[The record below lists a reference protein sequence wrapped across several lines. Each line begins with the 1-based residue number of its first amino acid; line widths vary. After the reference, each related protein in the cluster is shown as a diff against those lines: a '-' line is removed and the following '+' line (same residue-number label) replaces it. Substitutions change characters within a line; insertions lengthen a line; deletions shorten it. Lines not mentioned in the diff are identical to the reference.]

1 MDCREGKELKQ
12 ATCRYVKKCKPGWT
26 RNEKFIC
33 RKTARRVGQEEDVE
47 ELFEPKRNSSDDDLE
62 ELFQRKQQEESNENV
77 LQTLKTRDPKSKNT
91 KKSRTK
97 QTPNASE
104 SRKPRTKKQTF
115 AAEPSRKPRSKK
127 TKVGNFI
134 TYTHPDGRK
143 ERAKVTGIRD
153 GKYELHIPSLGDEWV
168 KQGAA
173 RFKKGETVFYMYR
186 TGMREKSIVKK
197 VINGGEMYEVY
208 LTSQQIYKTVPEK
221 KLRKLDSFEENI
233 PKGFSYTASQ
243 FKKGELVNYVHS
255 NGMKEQARIEKVI
268 NDGELYQ
275 VYLFT
280 DDETVTVA
288 DNKLR
293 KLDSF
298 SA

>member
-12 ATCRYVKKCKPGWT
+12 ETCRYVKKCKPGWT

-33 RKTARRVGQEEDVE
+33 RKTARRVQSPN
-47 ELFEPKRNSSDDDLE
+47 LQKMYA
-62 ELFQRKQQEESNENV
+62 KQQNQYSNQPANESE
-77 LQTLKTRDPKSKNT
+77 LEKQIEQTKP
-91 KKSRTK
+91 KSRTK
-97 QTPNASE
+97 KTTFLNQTS
-104 SRKPRTKKQTF
+104 KKTK
-115 AAEPSRKPRSKK
+115 KPRSKK
-127 TKVGNFI
+127 TKVGNYI

-143 ERAKVTGIRD
+143 ERAKVTGMRD

-186 TGMREKSIVKK
+186 TGMREKAIVKRL
-197 VINGGEMYEVY
+197 INGGEMYEVY
-208 LTSQQIYKTVPEK
+208 LTSQQIHKTVPEK

-233 PKGFSYTASQ
+233 PKGFSYTTSH

-288 DNKLR
+288 ESKLR

-298 SA
+298 NT

>member
-33 RKTARRVGQEEDVE
+33 RKTARRVAQEEDVE
-47 ELFEPKRNSSDDDLE
+47 ELFKTKRNSSDDDLE
-62 ELFQRKQQEESNENV
+62 ELFQRKQQEESGENV
-77 LQTLKTRDPKSKNT
+77 PLQSLKSRAPKSKNT
-91 KKSRTK
+91 KSRTK
-97 QTPNASE
+97 QTPNE
-104 SRKPRTKKQTF
+104 EQTRKPRTKKQTF
-115 AAEPSRKPRSKK
+115 ANEPKSRKPKSKK

-168 KQGAA
+168 KQGAP
-173 RFKKGETVFYMYR
+173 RFKRGETVYFVYR

-197 VINGGEMYEVY
+197 VINGGEMYEVF
-208 LTSQQIYKTVPEK
+208 LTMQQINKTVPEK

-233 PKGFSYTASQ
+233 PTSH

-275 VYLFT
+275 GYLFT

>member
-1 MDCREGKELKQ
+1 MSEP
-12 ATCRYVKKCKPGWT
+12 V
-26 RNEKFIC
+26 NED
-33 RKTARRVGQEEDVE
+33 E
-47 ELFEPKRNSSDDDLE
+47 LE
-62 ELFQRKQQEESNENV
+62 ERIE
-77 LQTLKTRDPKSKNT
+77 KTKTNT
-91 KKSRTK
+91 K
-97 QTPNASE
+97 
-104 SRKPRTKKQTF
+104 SRKPRTKQTTF
-115 AAEPSRKPRSKK
+115 LNENEPPRKPRTKKTTNEPSRKSRSKPKSKK

-173 RFKKGETVFYMYR
+173 RFKKGETVFFMYR
-186 TGMREKSIVKK
+186 TGMREKSIVKR

-208 LTSQQIYKTVPEK
+208 LTSQQIHKTVPEK

-233 PKGFSYTASQ
+233 PKGFSYTTSH
-243 FKKGELVNYVHS
+243 FKKGELVNYLHS

-280 DDETVTVA
+280 DDEKVTVPES
-288 DNKLR
+288 KLR

-298 SA
+298 NA

>member
-12 ATCRYVKKCKPGWT
+12 ETCRFVKKCKPGWT

-33 RKTARRVGQEEDVE
+33 RKTARRV
-47 ELFEPKRNSSDDDLE
+47 
-62 ELFQRKQQEESNENV
+62 
-77 LQTLKTRDPKSKNT
+77 
-91 KKSRTK
+91 
-97 QTPNASE
+97 QTPNKEDSNLEQLYKTKQRANE
-104 SRKPRTKKQTF
+104 SQSQEQNNVFRPELPPDVSPPEYEPKKTRKPRTPKR
-115 AAEPSRKPRSKK
+115 AEPKSRKTKAANTSRKPKSKK

-168 KQGAA
+168 KQGAP
-173 RFKKGETVFYMYR
+173 RFKKGETVYFVYR

-197 VINGGEMYEVY
+197 VMNGGEMYEVF
-208 LTSQQIYKTVPEK
+208 LTMQQINKTVPEK
-221 KLRKLDSFEENI
+221 KLRKLDSFEE
-233 PKGFSYTASQ
+233 PKDLSYTESH

-268 NDGELYQ
+268 NGGELYQ

-280 DDETVTVA
+280 DDETITVGEG
-288 DNKLR
+288 KLS

>member
-33 RKTARRVGQEEDVE
+33 RKTARRVQT
-47 ELFEPKRNSSDDDLE
+47 PNK
-62 ELFQRKQQEESNENV
+62 EESNLEQ
-77 LQTLKTRDPKSKNT
+77 LYK
-91 KKSRTK
+91 TK
-97 QTPNASE
+97 QRANE
-104 SRKPRTKKQTF
+104 SQSQEQNNIFRPEFHPDVSPPEYEPKKTRKPRTPKT
-115 AAEPSRKPRSKK
+115 AEPKTRKTKAANTSRKPKSKK

-134 TYTHPDGRK
+134 TYTHPNGRK

-168 KQGAA
+168 KQGAP
-173 RFKKGETVFYMYR
+173 RFKRGETVYFVYR
-186 TGMREKSIVKK
+186 TGMREKSTVKK
-197 VINGGEMYEVY
+197 VINGGEMYEVF
-208 LTSQQIYKTVPEK
+208 LTMQQINKTVPEK

-233 PKGFSYTASQ
+233 PTSH

-288 DNKLR
+288 ESKLR